1 MTHRRRIGFR
11 RQTLALLQPAIE
23 AGVQTVFDLGRFSLV
38 IGLTIFT
45 LLMPPPPGLSAD
57 GHRALALFVFTG
69 GILALEPVPLPIAA
83 LMVPVMQVVL
93 GIANVTDSFA
103 PFSSPVV
110 FLILGSLFLAEALSK
125 HGLSRRLALWAIA
138 RSGGK
143 VSLLLLS
150 LMIIAAT
157 LSFWVINTA
166 TAAVLIPVAS
176 AITRQV
182 PDPARGR
189 RLLVLLIMGIAVAAS
204 VGGMGTI
211 MGAAPNAVAA
221 DWLTRIGPWTF
232 LDWTKFGMPAA
243 FLLLPLSW
251 WLLLRIIPVGID
263 RLDLEGVNE
272 EITRMNSLSRHE
284 VEILVII
291 GISAVLWVTGSYLEN
306 ALALPETLLSSAIIA
321 IGAVFVMSIR
331 LIIDW
336 DDIKGVSWGLFFII
350 GAGLSLGEA
359 LERTGTSA
367 WFAQILMPV
376 ARDLPAG
383 VILAL
388 LVIVSAILTN
398 LLNNA
403 TIAAVFTPVLIDL
416 SRARGLDPIFLILP
430 ATLATTFGYSLPSAS
445 ARMALIYGTGVLTRN
460 EMMRY
465 GILLTLPS
473 AAVLIG
479 FFLFLSLL
487 NWI

>member
-11 RQTLALLQPAIE
+11 RQTIALLQPAIE
-23 AGVQTVFDLGRFSLV
+23 AGVRTVFDLGRFSIV
-38 IGLTIFT
+38 IGLTVLT
-45 LLMPPPPGLSAD
+45 LLLPHPQRLSED

-83 LMVPVMQVVL
+83 LMVPVVQVAL
-93 GIANVTDSFA
+93 GIANVTTSFA

-110 FLILGSLFLAEALSK
+110 FLVLGSLFLAEALIK

-150 LMIIAAT
+150 LMGIAAM
-157 LSFWVINTA
+157 LSLWVINTA

-176 AITRQV
+176 AIARRV

-189 RLLVLLIMGIAVAAS
+189 RLLILLIMGIAVAAS
-204 VGGMGTI
+204 VGGMGSI
-211 MGAAPNAVAA
+211 LGAAPNAVAA
-221 DWLTRIGPWTF
+221 DWLARIGPWTF
-232 LDWTKFGMPAA
+232 FDWMKFGLPAM
-243 FLLLPLSW
+243 FVLLPLSW
-251 WLLLRIIPVGID
+251 WLLLRIIPVDID
-263 RLDLEGVNE
+263 RLDLESVHK
-272 EITRMNSLSRHE
+272 EIAEMKGLSQPE
-284 VEILVII
+284 VEILII
-291 GISAVLWVTGSYLEN
+291 VGVSAVLWVTGSYVET
-306 ALALPETLLSSAIIA
+306 ALAMPRTLLSSAIVA
-321 IGAVFVMSIR
+321 IGAVFVMSTR

-336 DDIKGVSWGLFFII
+336 NDLKGVSWGIFFII

-359 LERTGTSA
+359 LDRTGASA
-367 WFAQILMPV
+367 WFAQVLMPV
-376 ARDLPAG
+376 VGNLSAG

-388 LVIVSAILTN
+388 LVIVSAIFTN

-403 TIAAVFTPVLIDL
+403 TIAAVFTPILINL
-416 SRARGLDPIFLILP
+416 SRARGLDPVFLILP
-430 ATLATTFGYSLPSAS
+430 TTLATTFGYSLPSAS
-445 ARMALIYGTGVLTRN
+445 ARMALIYSTGVMSRS

-473 AAVLIG
+473 ALVLIG
-479 FFLFLSLL
+479 FFLLLSLL